1 MIQLVFLGRI
11 AIFGL
16 SGLSFLYDILD
27 LLFNFFQFHVSS
39 DGLEKDVKF
48 AYTKRAT
55 AILIKEIERL
65 LELIGLLF
73 VKPGLLRLIDHRL
86 ATTQS
91 ALCL

>member
-1 MIQLVFLGRI
+1 MIQLVFLVII

-16 SGLSFLYDILD
+16 SLLYDILD
-27 LLFNFFQFHVSS
+27 LRFNFFQFHVSS

-73 VKPGLLRLIDHRL
+73 VKPGLL
-86 ATTQS
+86 
-91 ALCL
+91 